1 MNRMF
6 YGIML
11 IAGFSIVVAAF
22 TLYFA
27 LAGYLDPELIGTMTT
42 EEIQLY
48 VSQNSTPYYLI
59 PVLSLIGLV
68 VGSLAFQ
75 FLSNGEKGKVKAD
88 SILKLFDPPE
98 RMVIGK
104 LLENDGKVQQI
115 ELSRLPGLN
124 KVRTHRILNEME
136 RKKIIKRER
145 YGKLNLIVL
154 DKDLLKALG

>member
-27 LAGYLDPELIGTMTT
+27 LAGYLDPELIGT
-42 EEIQLY
+42 I
-48 VSQNSTPYYLI
+48 SQNSTPYYLI